1 MFIIFLFSL
10 QLHNFKRHLAQLIG
24 DTDDSVPAEEDAIVS
39 KVKNLSRHY
48 RDLKAVGVN
57 FFPDRNTR
65 TRIAKSTQQDRTVKL
80 FLAFSVFVELHAIYK
95 TRSHLYE
102 DDFPFLARALQKMS
116 ASKLYAHA
124 QFGKFVYTF
133 FDLKVPSY

>member
-1 MFIIFLFSL
+1 MVFIIFLFSL

-57 FFPDRNTR
+57 LFPR
-65 TRIAKSTQQDRTVKL
+65 
-80 FLAFSVFVELHAIYK
+80 
-95 TRSHLYE
+95 
-102 DDFPFLARALQKMS
+102 
-116 ASKLYAHA
+116 
-124 QFGKFVYTF
+124 
-133 FDLKVPSY
+133 